1 MHYDLSEI
9 SAVNYNLQKAIATNN
24 NMMLHYWMIYSSAMT
39 KLEAFKP
46 NYYLNEPSYGW
57 ISQSNLESNK
67 YLKSDYSWIHLVNI

>member
-1 MHYDLSEI
+1 MYGMHYDLSEI

-39 KLEAFKP
+39 KPESFKP

-67 YLKSDYSWIHLVNI
+67 YLKSDSF